1 MWTFYLDNLVVANQT
16 IRDCEEVFVVR
27 LRTLDAGSD
36 LNTQDLLQL
45 ADIHYIFLKSVHKS
59 DDP

>member
-27 LRTLDAGSD
+27 LRTLDAGSY

-45 ADIHYIFLKSVHKS
+45 AFLREVVFMSS
-59 DDP
+59 MMCG